1 MSGPILSKINSD
13 VQKTLMDRQKMLLRD
28 KDFNIGE
35 TVSNEDANTMFTRAV
50 WLKMSSLTKKGPILM
65 GGELGTDGALKFGGD
80 AIGDPLSSVYGKA
93 VISFKGNGEVDE
105 KTKNLHLRPMP
116 GIKNANV
123 EYKGVYKALR
133 QASIDWVCWT
143 VEDLERLE
151 DSFLKH
157 GRAILLEWGW
167 SSRSI
172 ADISEVDLARNDLTD
187 LSRIVRNKVIDGK
200 GNYDAMLGVIS
211 NWEWNQRGDGGFDC
225 RTKMVSLG
233 ANIFKEVIPSRNLSV
248 QFRQTGEVNKF
259 IAKNFKLVMSH
270 IKTILI
276 NVAETEG
283 GFSNGVY
290 YERSLKKYYD
300 MDRFI
305 VRSNLLESE
314 IGPYCSWGWFEDNV
328 LSRFFGRVN
337 DKDEILWSF
346 RSIEPIL
353 ETGKQKMDDGVPQFE
368 SVKIGNHSALET
380 VDPDRF
386 ILPGKYNAG
395 FNKTEEI
402 HYFGAPVPT
411 IQELTRVGLD
421 ITKVASP
428 IYLAMREWRHG
439 KTQDEIKELWDLQK
453 EGTGKVSWDATDNG
467 GDPKNYLVTFHAMTE
482 WMGLSRPQRNS
493 ILQKRS
499 LAERNWTGH
508 KPKPFSAD
516 PENRSGYLRNILIH
530 HQVLRDC
537 FERVNTVEAGLDNL
551 IRELNKDYK
560 NIWNL
565 KITTNETED
574 GLKVIDNFYSVKSV
588 AETLENTSD
597 KPAGGGGDPIYNKE
611 GVFVF
616 PVWESDSIVKS
627 QNLTAK
633 LPNEMQIAAVYGTN
647 PEMLKEILSETANEE
662 AAQAYGEMILG
673 ETETRDKLIGK
684 VEIPYMDSEGKLRGF
699 GNIKGD
705 DPSGTLGV
713 AEQISDDVAP
723 GFDELLDNIIDQY
736 KSKTGGGGSKGSEL
750 TSRFAAMLEATIE
763 DFNKEGST
771 ISQDFLELNTIF
783 YQKTGATSDEWER
796 MQKLNTQKYL
806 GKWINGKMSPRRVNM
821 LFQTIKG
828 DGTFTSLIVPVEL
841 SLELD
846 GIGGI
851 IPGNS
856 FHSSYLQQRY
866 KDKCVF
872 QVIAADHKID
882 SSGWMTTIKGQM
894 RLKPKER
901 L

>member
-276 NVAETEG
+276 EVAETEG
-283 GFSNGVY
+283 DFSNGVY
-290 YERSLKKYYD
+290 YKRSLTMYSE
-300 MDRFI
+300 
-305 VRSNLLESE
+305 RSNLLESE

-346 RSIEPIL
+346 RSIEPML
-353 ETGKQKMDDGVPQFE
+353 DPETGKQKMHDGVPQFE
-368 SVKIGNHSALET
+368 SVKIGNHSALKT

-395 FNKTEEI
+395 FNPGEERR
-402 HYFGAPVPT
+402 YFGFPIQT
-411 IQELTRVGLD
+411 IQKLTREGRILIKK
-421 ITKVASP
+421 ITIDGVEYNSSP
-428 IYLAMREWRHG
+428 IYLAMRLWRRG
-439 KTQDEIKELWDLQK
+439 ETLEEIEKHWKRQEEVLWDAR
-453 EGTGKVSWDATDNG
+453 GNG

-713 AEQISDDVAP
+713 AGQISDDVAP
-723 GFDELLDNIIDQY
+723 GFDELLDNIIDQD
-736 KSKTGGGGSKGSEL
+736 KSKTGGGESKGSEL
-750 TSRFAAMLEATIE
+750 TSRFAAMLEATL
-763 DFNKEGST
+763 DFQTEAEKSFLAEMEG
-771 ISQDFLELNTIF
+771 
-783 YQKTGATSDEWER
+783 KRGAPAPVQIR
-796 MQKLNTQKYL
+796 MDRLKTQKYL
-806 GKWINGKMSPRRVNM
+806 GRWINGKMSPRRVNM

-901 L
+901 P

>member
-276 NVAETEG
+276 KVAETEG
-283 GFSNGVY
+283 NFSNGVY
-290 YERSLKKYYD
+290 YERSLTMYYE
-300 MDRFI
+300 
-305 VRSNLLESE
+305 RSNLLESE
-314 IGPYCSWGWFEDNV
+314 VGPYCSWGWFEDNV

-353 ETGKQKMDDGVPQFE
+353 DPETGKQKMEGEVPQFE

-421 ITKVASP
+421 ITKEASP
-428 IYLAMREWRHG
+428 IYLAMREWRLG
-439 KTQDEIKELWDLQK
+439 KTQDEIKELWDLQ
-453 EGTGKVSWDATDNG
+453 EDAGKVSWDARGNG

-493 ILQKRS
+493 ILHKRS
-499 LAERNWTGH
+499 LAEGNWTGH

-516 PENRSGYLRNILIH
+516 PGDRSGYLRNILIH

-662 AAQAYGEMILG
+662 AARAYGEMILG

-713 AEQISDDVAP
+713 AGQISDDVAP
-723 GFDELLDNIIDQY
+723 GFDELLDNIIDQD

-750 TSRFAAMLEATIE
+750 TSRFAAMLEATI
-763 DFNKEGST
+763 DFKNEKAENVGEERLSSANHLQWVLLT
-771 ISQDFLELNTIF
+771 T
-783 YQKTGATSDEWER
+783 DEEEIR
-796 MQKLNTQKYL
+796 INELNTQKYL